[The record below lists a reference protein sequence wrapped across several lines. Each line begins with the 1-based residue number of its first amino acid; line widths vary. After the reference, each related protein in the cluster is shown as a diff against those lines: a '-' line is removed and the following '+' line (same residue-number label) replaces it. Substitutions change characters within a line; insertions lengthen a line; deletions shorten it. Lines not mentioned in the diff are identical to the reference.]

1 MIPRLSFV
9 AAFGLLAAVLGVAY
23 SQPPT
28 RSQPLAAPPLP
39 IEVAPTSPAVPVS
52 LDQMLD
58 QLRELRRQ
66 KAEIENKET
75 QLTKAI
81 QERAK
86 AQAER
91 MKRLGIIVPE
101 VVPAE
106 ESKPRVGRIVI
117 RGNADKDQDKIC
129 ELLDLSAGGTW
140 DSSMLDAAQS
150 RLTKA
155 GFKAKVHALPSDTS
169 FHDILVTIGK

>member
-1 MIPRLSFV
+1 M
-9 AAFGLLAAVLGVAY
+9 
-23 SQPPT
+23 
-28 RSQPLAAPPLP
+28 
-39 IEVAPTSPAVPVS
+39 
-52 LDQMLD
+52 
-58 QLRELRRQ
+58 RELRRQ